1 MSPPTGRRDK
11 NAVQPSKRE
20 RGRVAQREYRKRH
33 NSKFQSLQE
42 ENQRLKDA
50 IQKISTVASTS
61 GRREQE
67 LKDAISE
74 AVSIAGVQTVDQSP
88 VEEVGSSQDGEPT
101 SLVAL
106 PLTRETL
113 PEPWLPPNQSETG
126 GNSLLQDFHTPPIL
140 SQQLWLDTDRL
151 VRIYDTPSD
160 IVPYLGDGL
169 LTVAGCLYWACTY
182 HAVSLWRKIKNP
194 QEPNLSDQG
203 RLDRMFNHS
212 KYLNDHNFL
221 MSIAQA
227 RLDFRNQ
234 GYIERLHEQDYPADK
249 EAMAEVCKLVLHEYA
264 EKKEDLQWWRNPREV
279 ESYIKQHLT
288 TDELAQ
294 LQELVEGRGSTK
306 AVRAFSSLFDT
317 LAQNF
322 VCFGNEPRWNVVHIS
337 MTLGAWLGN
346 RSDWWGSS

>member
-1 MSPPTGRRDK
+1 M
-11 NAVQPSKRE
+11 
-20 RGRVAQREYRKRH
+20 AQREYRKRH
-33 NSKFQSLQE
+33 NSKFKSLQE

-61 GRREQE
+61 GHRGQDLENV
-67 LKDAISE
+67 ISE

-88 VEEVGSSQDGEPT
+88 VEEAGSSQDGEPT

-106 PLTRETL
+106 PLSRETL
-113 PEPWLPPNQSETG
+113 PEQWIPPNESETG
-126 GNSLLQDFHTPPIL
+126 GNSLLQNFHAPPL

-151 VRIYDTPSD
+151 VRIYDAPSD
-160 IVPYLGDGL
+160 IGPYLGDGL

-182 HAVSLWRKIKNP
+182 HAVSLWKRVKSP
-194 QEPNLSDQG
+194 QEPNLSDQS

-288 TDELAQ
+288 EDELAQ

-306 AVRAFSSLFDT
+306 AVRAFYSLFDT